1 MPHRGNEDGPIHNE
15 VRWLEEGCLPHLEVN
30 EAHLEVNEECG
41 FCRVGRWVSL
51 TEFPLTEECSVLGQ
65 VAGSVLSEAGDL
77 VNRLG

>member
-1 MPHRGNEDGPIHNE
+1 M
-15 VRWLEEGCLPHLEVN
+15 EEGCLPHLEVNEVHLEVNEAHLEVN

-41 FCRVGRWVSL
+41 FYRVGRWVSL
-51 TEFPLTEECSVLGQ
+51 TEFPLTEECRVLGQ